1 MSRFC
6 YKKKAVFG
14 MVTSVRI
21 IVMIYLVTVSCA
33 CAAGNVDT
41 HPYRVGTLENDAL
54 DEASGLAASR
64 IHPDILWMIND
75 SGSKPV
81 LFAVSTTG
89 ADSGQITI
97 TDADNRD
104 WEDLAAFT
112 YRQKSY
118 LAIGD
123 VGDNAARRDFCTIY
137 VIEEP
142 EAVGKQIRNRM
153 KVKPAWRIDFRYED
167 GPRDCESIAVD
178 TAGQRILLLSKR
190 TAPSVL
196 YTLSLFPRKDRI
208 DDIARRLT
216 VISNIENTISV
227 ADQLFYLL
235 KQHPYRY
242 QPTGMDISPDN
253 RLLAILTYRYIFLYQ
268 RPAGQDWDT
277 VVNRPPKILS
287 LPPLEQAESIC
298 FGPVGRNLFVTSERR
313 PAPLL
318 KIDLESF

>member
-1 MSRFC
+1 
-6 YKKKAVFG
+6 
-14 MVTSVRI
+14 MVTPVRI
-21 IVMIYLVTVSCA
+21 IVMIYLITVSCA

-41 HPYRVGTLENDAL
+41 HPYRVGVLENDAI
-54 DEASGLAASR
+54 DESSGLAASR
-64 IHPDILWMIND
+64 IHPDILWTLND

-97 TDADNRD
+97 MDADNRD
-104 WEDLAAFT
+104 WEDLAAFK

-123 VGDNAARRDFCTIY
+123 VGDNAGRRDFCTIY

-142 EAVGKQIRNRM
+142 KAIGKQIRDRT
-153 KVKPAWRIDFRYED
+153 KVKSAWRIDFRYED

-190 TAPSVL
+190 TAPPVL
-196 YTLSLFPRKDRI
+196 YSLPFFFRSSRSIAVARKL
-208 DDIARRLT
+208 AA
-216 VISNIENTISV
+216 ISNLDR
-227 ADQLFYLL
+227 ADRARNQLSGLL
-235 KQHPYRY
+235 QMHPYRY

-253 RLLAILTYRYIFLYQ
+253 KQLTILTYQFIYLYQ
-268 RPAGQDWDT
+268 RSNGRNWETALAEL
-277 VVNRPPKILS
+277 PKILA
-287 LPPLEQAESIC
+287 LPRLEQAESIC
-298 FGPVGRNLFVTSERR
+298 FSADGRNLFVTSEIR

>member
-1 MSRFC
+1 MSRFF
-6 YKKKAVFG
+6 YKEKAVSG
-14 MVTSVRI
+14 MVTPVRI
-21 IVMIYLVTVSCA
+21 IVMIYLITVSCA

-41 HPYRVGTLENDAL
+41 HPYRVGVLENDAI
-54 DEASGLAASR
+54 DESSGLAASR
-64 IHPDILWMIND
+64 IHPDILWTLND

-104 WEDLAAFT
+104 WEDLAAFK

-118 LAIGD
+118 LVIGD

-142 EAVGKQIRNRM
+142 DAIGKQIRNRM

-178 TAGQRILLLSKR
+178 TAGQRILLLSKW
-190 TAPSVL
+190 TAPPVL
-196 YTLSLFPRKDRI
+196 YTLPLFPRKDRI
-208 DDIARRLT
+208 DNIARRLT
-216 VISNIENTISV
+216 AISNIKNTVSD
-227 ADQLFYLL
+227 ADQLPYFL
-235 KQHPYRY
+235 KQHPYRHK
-242 QPTGMDISPDN
+242 PTGMDISPDN
-253 RLLAILTYRYIFLYQ
+253 RLLAILTYRFIYLYQ
-268 RPAGQDWDT
+268 RSNGQNWETALAGL
-277 VVNRPPKILS
+277 PKILA
-287 LPPLEQAESIC
+287 LPRLEQAESIC
-298 FGPVGRNLFVTSERR
+298 FSADGRNLFVTSERR